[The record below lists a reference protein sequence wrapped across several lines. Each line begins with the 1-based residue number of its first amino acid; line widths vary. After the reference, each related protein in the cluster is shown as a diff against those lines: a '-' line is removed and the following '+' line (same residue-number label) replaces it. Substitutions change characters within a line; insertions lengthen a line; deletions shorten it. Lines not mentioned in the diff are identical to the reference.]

1 MFFKKIKP
9 LHHDLLRE
17 IQFAW
22 NTMQKKIKVIQSK
35 KLVISVYAQTRKIR
49 PLNTKVNV
57 G

>member
-35 KLVISVYAQTRKIR
+35 KLLISVYAQTRKIR
-49 PLNTKVNV
+49 PLNTKVIV